1 MFFGK
6 FTRPEFWP
14 AWLFYLPLV
23 PYAVFLTIRYR
34 GFGTICAA
42 DPGIPLGGLVGESKS
57 GILRNVSSP
66 HVLKFRKILRGE
78 DGRVSLKGAIDDFAL
93 EYPYILKP
101 DAGQRGAGVKLI
113 KNAGEAD
120 LYLSRTNADLLVQ
133 EYHPGPKEAGVF
145 YYRMPGQ
152 SKGNILSIT
161 RKTFPVIEGD
171 GLHTLGELV
180 LSHPRFKYQWT
191 VFRERR
197 KDWDRIPEL
206 GERIRLAEAGNHCQ
220 GTLFTDGADLITET
234 LTAKIDE
241 ISRTFDG
248 FYFGRYD
255 IRYRSD
261 ESFKEGKN
269 FGIVELNGIT
279 SESTNLYDPE
289 FGIFRKYSVL
299 FGQWNLLFRIG
310 WENRKRGIE
319 KTSLYEIAKTLLEYY
334 STDKKID
341 DRSD

>member
-1 MFFGK
+1 
-6 FTRPEFWP
+6 
-14 AWLFYLPLV
+14 
-23 PYAVFLTIRYR
+23 
-34 GFGTICAA
+34 
-42 DPGIPLGGLVGESKS
+42 
-57 GILRNVSSP
+57 
-66 HVLKFRKILRGE
+66 
-78 DGRVSLKGAIDDFAL
+78 
-93 EYPYILKP
+93 
-101 DAGQRGAGVKLI
+101 
-113 KNAGEAD
+113 
-120 LYLSRTNADLLVQ
+120 
-133 EYHPGPKEAGVF
+133 
-145 YYRMPGQ
+145 
-152 SKGNILSIT
+152 
-161 RKTFPVIEGD
+161 
-171 GLHTLGELV
+171 
-180 LSHPRFKYQWT
+180 
-191 VFRERR
+191 
-197 KDWDRIPEL
+197 
-206 GERIRLAEAGNHCQ
+206 
-220 GTLFTDGADLITET
+220 DLITET